1 VGVIGGDAGQPAS
14 GPAGR
19 GRRGRAVLAA
29 AAVLAALAGSGCV
42 NCLALCVGQ
51 FEVVFD
57 PPIREEG
64 RWTFQVSGAE
74 AGEDWPPCTVEL
86 PGGETDCAAS
96 GSFAGRLEVA
106 IRDGEIFALRLPDEH
121 PARVRVSI
129 HHDEQPTLA
138 LTLEPRY
145 TAHEICNQ
153 TCYRAS
159 VHVGF

>member
-1 VGVIGGDAGQPAS
+1 VGLIGGDAGDPVS
-14 GPAGR
+14 GAAGR
-19 GRRGRAVLAA
+19 GRRGRSVLAA

-42 NCLALCVGQ
+42 CPIICLGF

-74 AGEDWPPCTVEL
+74 GGEEWPPCTVEL
-86 PGGETDCAAS
+86 PGGETDCASS
-96 GSFAGRLEVA
+96 GSHAGRLEVA
-106 IRDGEIFALRLPDEH
+106 IHDGEIFAVRLPDEH

-129 HHDEQPTLA
+129 HHDEQPTTLA

-145 TAHEICNQ
+145 TAHEICNK
-153 TCYRAS
+153 TCYQAS
-159 VHVGF
+159 VQVGF